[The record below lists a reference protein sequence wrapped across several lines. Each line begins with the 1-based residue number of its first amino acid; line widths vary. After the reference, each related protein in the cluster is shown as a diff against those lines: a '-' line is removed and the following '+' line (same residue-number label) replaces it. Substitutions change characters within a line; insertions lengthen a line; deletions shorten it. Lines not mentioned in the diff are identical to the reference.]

1 MPEPSLK
8 YCTVR
13 EGDEEWHLE
22 CRFSDGQKYAAIWV
36 DGEFP
41 QLAERVA
48 SLLNGGTWTDERPTE
63 PGEYWLSLPPARRRG
78 VYEKRRAVYV
88 GIGERVK
95 LHVWD
100 DLGLWLGCL
109 DDSYFDGAKW
119 SRRETPADPFAK
131 TDPMRT
137 DQDGREYNHSEQ
149 QCPDCKR
156 MVDPEELR
164 PAPCNYEQDVNG
176 NDTPYVMCRSCR
188 ADRND
193 AI

>member
-63 PGEYWLSLPPARRRG
+63 PGEYWVSIAPTERTADGKKIPAVLDVRVSRSGLIEAEGCRGWSALSDPMLN
-78 VYEKRRAVYV
+78 
-88 GIGERVK
+88 
-95 LHVWD
+95 
-100 DLGLWLGCL
+100 
-109 DDSYFDGAKW
+109 GAKW
-119 SRRETPADPFAK
+119 SRRETPADPFEV
-131 TDPMRT
+131 T
-137 DQDGREYNHSEQ
+137 E
-149 QCPDCKR
+149 
-156 MVDPEELR
+156 
-164 PAPCNYEQDVNG
+164 
-176 NDTPYVMCRSCR
+176 
-188 ADRND
+188 
-193 AI
+193 